1 MIGQQCR
8 YYCGHR
14 YLRVCNKQA
23 VIIIQNAASLLHPR
37 SQQQHKSTPWAWEG
51 ISAVYQ
57 SSQSVTEDSQSW
69 GCGSIYP
76 GYTASTITNRHESKA
91 IITRSLHGVH
101 LSVGV
106 LGAACN
112 SVVTTE
118 SFMLPFAYL
127 CTRPSPHS
135 VSAVRGARPGLVLA
149 CMLPIPF

>member
-1 MIGQQCR
+1 M
-8 YYCGHR
+8 
-14 YLRVCNKQA
+14 
-23 VIIIQNAASLLHPR
+23 
-37 SQQQHKSTPWAWEG
+37 
-51 ISAVYQ
+51 YQ

-149 CMLPIPF
+149 CMDYDGILLVILLQQAAAAAAYGQCDFHRQPGGQQQY